1 MLACALSSVPLM
13 AHAALEGRD
22 ADKNPDNG
30 FEAYYDTVLDITWLA
45 DAGYSATTG
54 ALPADGAMWW
64 SAASWVQGLDFFGVN
79 GWRLPEVTSRISTK
93 SIDLVTPGAGSDARA
108 SELGHMYYANL
119 ELGGDQSPA
128 RGSILIP
135 GLRDGVIR
143 NFSADLFWTKDTYQG
158 NVMTAW
164 ALWTSFPFSGS
175 QAYVPKVAK
184 GGAWAVHDGDPFG
197 FVPGPAP
204 AVDEPATLWLLVAG
218 LGVGGFMQRKR
229 RVKAS

>member
-30 FEAYYDTVLDITWLA
+30 FEAYYDTVLDITWLT
-45 DAGYSATTG
+45 DAGYAGTTG
-54 ALPADGAMWW
+54 FAETGDLPW
-64 SAASWVQGLDFFGVN
+64 SQAVAWAQSLDFQGVT
-79 GWRLPEVTSRISTK
+79 GWRLPSVASKISTGTLEQI
-93 SIDLVTPGAGSDARA
+93 SAGVGADARTG
-108 SELGHMYYANL
+108 ELGYMYHVNL
-119 ELGGDQSPA
+119 DLDGDLSPN
-128 RGSILIP
+128 RGTIQIP
-135 GLRDGVIR
+135 GLDKGIIL
-143 NFSADLFWTKDTYQG
+143 NFSSELYWTQDTY
-158 NVMTAW
+158 TLRPSRAW
-164 ALWTSFPFSGS
+164 ALWTSFPFAGS
-175 QAYVPKVAK
+175 QAYVGKILY